1 MVRIF
6 GTISFYD
13 RLYQGAGSGIADI
26 PGIAWS
32 ACPDGRLRFLTP
44 AALGYIG
51 VTVNEMRE
59 IMDADDFSW
68 WRRFVHTDDVEA
80 SMAQWRHSLETGEPM
95 IEEKRLR
102 RLDSTYLWFRDTGV
116 ASRDDQ
122 GRIVGWHR
130 HTEDI
135 DRRKAETAL
144 RRSERSSGC

>member
-1 MVRIF
+1 
-6 GTISFYD
+6 
-13 RLYQGAGSGIADI
+13 
-26 PGIAWS
+26 
-32 ACPDGRLRFLTP
+32 
-44 AALGYIG
+44 
-51 VTVNEMRE
+51 MRE

-122 GRIVGWHR
+122 GANRRLSSPYRGHR
-130 HTEDI
+130 PAQSGDRAAQQREELRLLI
-135 DRRKAETAL
+135 DTVPR
-144 RRSERSSGC
+144 

>member
-1 MVRIF
+1 
-6 GTISFYD
+6 
-13 RLYQGAGSGIADI
+13 
-26 PGIAWS
+26 
-32 ACPDGRLRFLTP
+32 
-44 AALGYIG
+44 
-51 VTVNEMRE
+51 
-59 IMDADDFSW
+59 
-68 WRRFVHTDDVEA
+68 
-80 SMAQWRHSLETGEPM
+80 MAHSLETGEPM

-102 RLDSTYLWFRDTGV
+102 RLDSTYRWFRDTGV